1 MFEIICMKEKI
12 KEMVD
17 GISISEVLLVGFI
30 LMFSMGF
37 TLSAIGMG
45 EGWPTYVSSEEKGEV
60 DSVGVDVV
68 VENES
73 VLLDWNQ
80 GTEEKI
86 IVSVNGTERIVFT
99 EPRKMYR
106 VDELD
111 KKDSVTVKAV
121 RSSGA
126 VSRFVYRR

>member
-1 MFEIICMKEKI
+1 MKKKLREV
-12 KEMVD
+12 VD

-37 TLSAIGMG
+37 TLSAIGIS
-45 EGWPTYVSSEEKGEV
+45 EGWPTYVSSEEKGDV
-60 DSVGVDVV
+60 NSVGVDVV

-73 VLLDWNQ
+73 LLLDWNK

-99 EPRKMYR
+99 EPGKMYR

-121 RSSGA
+121 GSDGG